1 MIPVVTAAESA
12 RMDQRS
18 ADPVD
23 VLMDRAGWAVALEA
37 VEMGAA
43 YGSQVA
49 VLCGPGNNGGDGYV
63 AARYLRRRG
72 VAVTVHALAEP
83 RTDAARG
90 AADAARRAGVPI
102 VPLGAPRPCDLVIDA
117 LFGGG
122 FRPGLPDEL
131 RAWFEVDT
139 PVLSIDVPTGLDP
152 DTGEAPDGGFVAS
165 RTVTFGALKL
175 GHLLGEGPDRSGMV
189 TIADIGLAEGEP
201 TLRVAEASDCP
212 RPERRRDAHKWS
224 AGSVLVVGG
233 NAGMTGAVV
242 MAGRA
247 ALHFGAGAVGVASPQ
262 REVVAGLGPELLT
275 YEVDDIEALC
285 SRYDVVVVGPGLGD
299 LGEVVAAVADHAR
312 AVVADAD
319 ALTHRELLERAAG
332 RLVVTPH
339 AGEFRRL
346 CDHAPGPVGAAALAR
361 EMGCVVL
368 LKGWPTYVTDGT
380 VPWAVLSGG
389 PELATIGTGDVLAG
403 MIAALWARG
412 LGPVEA
418 ARSGAFWHGAAA
430 ADLATETTVTADRLA
445 VHVGRYAGA

>member
-175 GHLLGEGPDRSGMV
+175 GHLLEEGPDR
-189 TIADIGLAEGEP
+189 
-201 TLRVAEASDCP
+201 
-212 RPERRRDAHKWS
+212 
-224 AGSVLVVGG
+224 
-233 NAGMTGAVV
+233 
-242 MAGRA
+242 
-247 ALHFGAGAVGVASPQ
+247 
-262 REVVAGLGPELLT
+262 
-275 YEVDDIEALC
+275 
-285 SRYDVVVVGPGLGD
+285 
-299 LGEVVAAVADHAR
+299 
-312 AVVADAD
+312 
-319 ALTHRELLERAAG
+319 
-332 RLVVTPH
+332 
-339 AGEFRRL
+339 
-346 CDHAPGPVGAAALAR
+346 
-361 EMGCVVL
+361 
-368 LKGWPTYVTDGT
+368 
-380 VPWAVLSGG
+380 
-389 PELATIGTGDVLAG
+389 
-403 MIAALWARG
+403 
-412 LGPVEA
+412 
-418 ARSGAFWHGAAA
+418 
-430 ADLATETTVTADRLA
+430 
-445 VHVGRYAGA
+445 

>member
-1 MIPVVTAAESA
+1 RRPGDDHPHRRLGPGHGGGGGRTRNALEPARGAAGMIPVVTAAESA
-12 RMDQRS
+12 RMDQR
-18 ADPVD
+18 ATDPVE
-23 VLMDRAGWAVALEA
+23 VLMDRAGLAVALEA
-37 VEMGAA
+37 VEMGVG
-43 YGSQVA
+43 YGSRVV

-312 AVVADAD
+312 AASA
-319 ALTHRELLERAAG
+319 HRGLLERAAG
-332 RLVVTPH
+332 RLVVIPH

-346 CDHAPGPVGAAALAR
+346 CDHGPGPEGAAALAR
-361 EMGCVVL
+361 ETGCVVL

-389 PELATIGTGDVLAG
+389 PELATIGTGD
-403 MIAALWARG
+403 
-412 LGPVEA
+412 
-418 ARSGAFWHGAAA
+418 
-430 ADLATETTVTADRLA
+430 
-445 VHVGRYAGA
+445 